1 MHRGSSQTTH
11 KTGKLKQD
19 VLFKKI
25 GFEEIGVNSH
35 GVVEGY
41 LSSRSPTGSGDNLF
55 HIRPFV
61 LDLFEHG
68 ERDVVEKVFLVCF
81 PLISLTKNQVSS
93 LNKKGVEAAVLG
105 PESFDTET
113 KDAGFLR

>member
-1 MHRGSSQTTH
+1 MHRGPLQATH
-11 KTGKLKQD
+11 NTSKLKQD
-19 VLFKKI
+19 VLFKKL

-41 LSSRSPTGSGDNLF
+41 LSSRSPTGSGENLF

-68 ERDVVEKVFLVCF
+68 EREVVEKVFLFV
-81 PLISLTKNQVSS
+81 
-93 LNKKGVEAAVLG
+93 
-105 PESFDTET
+105 
-113 KDAGFLR
+113 FL

>member
-11 KTGKLKQD
+11 NTGKLKQD
-19 VLFKKI
+19 VLFKKL

-41 LSSRSPTGSGDNLF
+41 LSSRSPTGSGENLF

-68 ERDVVEKVFLVCF
+68 EREVVEKVFLVF
-81 PLISLTKNQVSS
+81 F
-93 LNKKGVEAAVLG
+93 
-105 PESFDTET
+105 SFD
-113 KDAGFLR
+113 FLDEKPSVQPERERSQSCSLVLKRKLRMPVF

>member
-1 MHRGSSQTTH
+1 M
-11 KTGKLKQD
+11 
-19 VLFKKI
+19 
-25 GFEEIGVNSH
+25 NSH

-41 LSSRSPTGSGDNLF
+41 LSSRSPTGSGENLF

-68 ERDVVEKVFLVCF
+68 EREVVEKVFLACF

-93 LNKKGVEAAVLG
+93 LNEKGVKAAVLG
-105 PESFDTET
+105 QGQ
-113 KDAGFLR
+113 KVLKRKLRMPIF